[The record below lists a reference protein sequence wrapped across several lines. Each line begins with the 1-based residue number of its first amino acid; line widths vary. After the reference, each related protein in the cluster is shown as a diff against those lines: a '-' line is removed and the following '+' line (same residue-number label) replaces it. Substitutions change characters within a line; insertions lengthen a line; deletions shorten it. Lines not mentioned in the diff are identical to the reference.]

1 MNRPIVGFPIAYSGI
16 CGLVPFVSPFLR
28 VLATLALATG
38 LAVAE
43 DAYVEGEVLVT
54 FKPTVDARGA
64 EAALARRSLGM
75 AQRFDRIS
83 RHRGKVST
91 LVREKNRGT
100 AKLIAELKADPSVET
115 AEPNYLRH
123 VSASVSGEPE
133 FGKLWGLR
141 NTGQTVNGV
150 VGTAGADTRFIEAW
164 PLARQNGPE
173 VVVAVADTG
182 MDATHPDLVSNLWTN
197 PGEIAGNGI
206 DDDSNGRIDDV
217 HGFDFTGNTGLIS
230 DSGDHGTHV
239 AGTIAA
245 SGGNGIGI
253 TGLQFRAKLLP
264 LKVSSDGDSISTS
277 AVLAAF
283 DYAVDLKERGVN
295 LVAINASFGGGS
307 SSTTERLAIEALRD
321 AGIVLCAAAGND
333 GANNDSTASYPANY
347 AVSNII
353 SVAAL
358 TPTNQLASYS
368 NYGAANVDIAAPG
381 SEIYSTMPLSQVA
394 QTNTLKIGTTNY
406 VGAPVEYAGTTG
418 SSGLVQSIYACGIGD
433 TGQFPAGVAGNI
445 ALIQRGTITFAQK
458 VTNAMAAGAVAA
470 VIYDNTSSPITTNP
484 WTLGG
489 ANNWIPVIRISQAG
503 GQAIA
508 ASALPVSATF
518 TRTISTASAYQY
530 LDGTSMATP
539 HVAGAVAFAAMNF
552 PAETVA
558 QRISRILT
566 HTTSVSSLAGKVAT
580 GGRLDLLKMIDTDN
594 DSLPDWWETEQLG
607 TLASTATADPD
618 GDGSNNAD
626 EFLAGSSPANG
637 TSTFS
642 FTSFQVAAG
651 GVSGSF
657 PTIAG
662 RLYQVEWTDDLSAA
676 LWTPLGSMIEG
687 TGSPHVFSDPG
698 AAIGSQRRFYRLRVV
713 SATP

>member
-1 MNRPIVGFPIAYSGI
+1 MNRLSVGFPIANSAS
-16 CGLVPFVSPFLR
+16 CGLVPFVSPLLR
-28 VLATLALATG
+28 VLAVLSLAAG
-38 LAVAE
+38 MAAAE

-64 EAALARRSLGM
+64 EAALARRSLAV
-75 AQRFDRIS
+75 AQRFDRLS

-100 AKLIAELKADPSVET
+100 ARLLAELRADPSVET

-123 VSASVSGEPE
+123 VSAAVSGEPD

-150 VGTAGADTRFIEAW
+150 VGTAGADTRFVEAW
-164 PLARQNGPE
+164 ALARQNGPE

-182 MDATHPDLVSNLWTN
+182 MDATHPDLVGNLWTN

-206 DDDSNGRIDDV
+206 DDDANGRIDDV
-217 HGFDFTGNTGLIS
+217 HGFDFTGNTGLMS

-245 SGGNGIGI
+245 GGGNGIGI

-277 AVLAAF
+277 SVLAAF

-307 SSTTERLAIEALRD
+307 SSTTERVAIEALRD

-333 GANNDSTASYPANY
+333 GADNDSTASYPANY

-358 TPTNQLASYS
+358 TPANQLASYS
-368 NYGAANVDIAAPG
+368 NYGATNVDLAAPG
-381 SEIYSTMPLSQVA
+381 SEIYSTMPLSQVS
-394 QTNTLKIGTTNY
+394 QTNHVKIGATTY
-406 VGAPVEYAGTTG
+406 SAAGLEYAGTTG
-418 SSGLVQSIYACGIGD
+418 ASGITGSLYACGIGQ

-445 ALIQRGTITFAQK
+445 ALIQRGTITFAEK

-470 VIYDNTSSPITTNP
+470 VIYDNTSSSITTNP

-489 ANNWIPVIRISQAG
+489 ANHWIPTIRISQAN
-503 GQAIA
+503 GQTIA
-508 ASALPVSATF
+508 ASALPVTSTF
-518 TRTISTASAYQY
+518 TRTINTAAAYQY

-539 HVAGAVAFAAMNF
+539 QVAGAVAFAAMNF
-552 PAETVA
+552 PAESMA
-558 QRISRILT
+558 QRISRIVT
-566 HTTSVSSLAGKVAT
+566 NTTSVPSLAGKVAT
-580 GGRLDLLKMIDTDN
+580 GGRLDLQKMIDTDN
-594 DSLPDWWETEQLG
+594 DTLPDWWESEQ
-607 TLASTATADPD
+607 LASTAATDPD
-618 GDGSNNAD
+618 GDDSVNAD
-626 EFLAGSSPANG
+626 EFLAGTSPANG
-637 TSTFS
+637 SSRFA
-642 FTSFQVAAG
+642 FTDFQTDAT
-651 GVSGSF
+651 GVTGSF

-662 RLYQVEWTDDLSAA
+662 RLYQIEWTDDLSAA

-687 TGSPHVFSDPG
+687 NGSPHFFTYPG
-698 AAIGSQRRFYRLRVV
+698 ATSGSPRRFYRLQVI